1 MLNIRETLEKG
12 LNKPLYKLVGGMMN
26 QSYVIEIEGRKYVW
40 YVPTEQA
47 NEMVDRKLEKEN
59 QEIVYSLGITSKNL
73 VFYDDGMKINEFIPG
88 ESLNKVEFYDIKK
101 IAVMLKKLHNS
112 PVLCRKNYE
121 PFAKILG
128 YEQEIESM
136 GITVDPLYLNLRN
149 MVFAKRDFLESQKLA
164 LCHND
169 FQKSNIIQTPEDE
182 YFMIDFEFMMN
193 NDPYFDIAGFGNNDV
208 NEGFALLKEYTN
220 NSYTKDEL
228 TRFCYWRIL
237 LSMQWYLVALIKDKR
252 GEGKTHGFNFYDVA
266 MFFLGLANDAKNLY
280 EKEIN
285 K

>member
-26 QSYVIEIEGRKYVW
+26 QSYVIEIEGKKYVW
-40 YVPTEQA
+40 YIPTEQA

-73 VFYDDGMKINEFIPG
+73 AFYDDGMKINEFIPG
-88 ESLNKVEFYDIKK
+88 ESLNKVESYDIKK

-121 PFAKILG
+121 PFVKILG

-182 YFMIDFEFMMN
+182 YYMIDFEFMMN